1 MFSPLHFVCLESEE
15 NKMEFETFL
24 PFVLAHMR
32 MMSSMPV
39 NETYTGILSSVVLLI
54 AKRFKTKTWR
64 ILKNNQH
71 LKLKNDFLFVCLF

>member
-15 NKMEFETFL
+15 NKMEFEAFL
-24 PFVLAHMR
+24 PFVLAPMR

-54 AKRFKTKTWR
+54 AKRFF
-64 ILKNNQH
+64 LKNLENFKEQSAS
-71 LKLKNDFLFVCLF
+71 

>member
-39 NETYTGILSSVVLLI
+39 NETYNGILSSVVLLI
-54 AKRFKTKTWR
+54 AKR
-64 ILKNNQH
+64 
-71 LKLKNDFLFVCLF
+71 